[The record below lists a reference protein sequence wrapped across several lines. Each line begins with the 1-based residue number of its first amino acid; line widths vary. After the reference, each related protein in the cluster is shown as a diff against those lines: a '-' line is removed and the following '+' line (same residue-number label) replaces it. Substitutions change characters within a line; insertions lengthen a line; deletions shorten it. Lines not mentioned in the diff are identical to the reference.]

1 MATEIA
7 KAYVQIVPSAEG
19 IKGKLTEVFAA
30 EATDA
35 GEAIGKK
42 MVSGI
47 QKALEA
53 SDIGKKLADSIDQN
67 GMVKQSLSNV
77 ETAFKDNTNKIK
89 DYTEETY
96 KAAGNSVNEYTKS
109 AATASESQFKAIGE
123 ALGKNLKSAAKMVG
137 KAFTAVAKAAAVGFG
152 ATAAA
157 VAAVGKSALN
167 AYADYEQLVGG
178 VETLFGNASDKVLQN
193 ANRAFQTAGL
203 SANEYME
210 TVTSFSASLLQSVG
224 KDTKKAAEYADQAL
238 VDMSDNANKM
248 GSNMRDIQNAYQGFA
263 KQNYTM
269 LDNLKLG
276 YGGTKEEMERL
287 IADANKVKQANGEMA
302 DLSIDSFA
310 DITEAIHIVQ
320 TEMGITGTTAKEAST
335 TIQGSVGMMKASW
348 KNLLVGVAD
357 DTQDFGGLMDN
368 FVDSVGIAAKNILPR
383 VETILGGIGSLVE
396 GLAPVVAQ
404 AVPQLVMTILPSMA
418 SAAASLLQAF
428 AGSLVEGLA
437 PVVAQA
443 VPQLVMT
450 ILPGMA
456 SAAASLLK
464 AFAGSLIEMAPA
476 LLQSALSGIQTIL
489 VSGLNVPQGLA
500 DNIMHV
506 FDNAAKAI
514 ETVLGAV
521 KDAIGTMGSALNNAE
536 IDWGGIWDGIAD
548 AVSVAGDIIAGVCT
562 AIGDA
567 VVYVGG
573 IVGTALLAVGDQLGW
588 LVEQAQT
595 DGTAI
600 HAAWTA
606 MQDAFSAV
614 GDVIGMA
621 LEGLSSLFGSFFANN
636 QSGTSLF
643 SAVWEYAATYLAT
656 IAQTI
661 AGAIQGIADAIKWL
675 VDEAQTDGTFLNAIW
690 TQVQTVFETVTSVI
704 SSLFSAFTAALN
716 GDWNAF
722 GENLLNAGQIFL
734 GGLADLWNNGWT
746 AIGNFATQI
755 WNAIKSSVSNI
766 INGIKSTIGTVVD
779 AIKSKV
785 TAVFS
790 AVKTAI
796 ENPIKAAKE
805 TVTSIF
811 NAIKKGIET
820 PINAARDAVRN
831 AIDKIKGFF
840 NFSWSLPRLKL
851 PHISITGSFSLVPPR
866 VPHFGIS
873 WYKKAMDT
881 PMLLNN
887 PTIFG
892 AAGGSL
898 LGAGEAGPE
907 VVSGA
912 ATLMDMIRSVVDDAQ
927 QTDGMPVT
935 ELHAILTILR
945 EILQMLTGGSP
956 RDEKLAAMLA
966 DAISRIQL
974 QVNAVFDP
982 RDAGR
987 ALAPEVDKRQ
997 GGTAVLRERGVV

>member
-7 KAYVQIVPSAEG
+7 KAYVQIVPS
-19 IKGKLTEVFAA
+19 
-30 EATDA
+30 
-35 GEAIGKK
+35 
-42 MVSGI
+42 MQGI
-47 QKALEA
+47 QAQLSKSLAPEVEKSGKESGQKMGNAL
-53 SDIGKKLADSIDQN
+53 
-67 GMVKQSLSNV
+67 
-77 ETAFKDNTNKIK
+77 
-89 DYTEETY
+89 
-96 KAAGNSVNEYTKS
+96 AG
-109 AATASESQFKAIGE
+109 G
-123 ALGKNLKSAAKMVG
+123 LKSAASSIG
-137 KAFTAVAKAAAVGFG
+137 KAFTAAAKAAAVGFG
-152 ATAAA
+152 AAAAA

-178 VETLFGNASDKVLQN
+178 VETLFGNASDRVLQN

-248 GSNMRDIQNAYQGFA
+248 GSNMQDIQNAYQGFA

-404 AVPQLVMTILPSMA
+404 AVPQLVITILPSMA

-428 AGSLVEGLA
+428 AGSLVEL
-437 PVVAQA
+437 
-443 VPQLVMT
+443 
-450 ILPGMA
+450 
-456 SAAASLLK
+456 
-464 AFAGSLIEMAPA
+464 APA

-514 ETVLGAV
+514 ENVWGAV
-521 KDAIGTMGSALNNAE
+521 KDAISSALGVLGDFMSWLTSGSAGAAAFQAAIVGIVTAITAYNAIMGVQQAITTAVTAAQAALNLVM
-536 IDWGGIWDGIAD
+536 D
-548 AVSVAGDIIAGVCT
+548 ANPIMLVVMAVAALVAGLVYLWNTNEGFREAVTT
-562 AIGDA
+562 A
-567 VVYVGG
+567 
-573 IVGTALLAVGDQLGW
+573 W
-588 LVEQAQT
+588 E
-595 DGTAI
+595 AI
-600 HAAWTA
+600 KS
-606 MQDAFSAV
+606 AFSAAIDAIC
-614 GDVIGMA
+614 G
-621 LEGLSSLFGSFFANN
+621 FFSN
-636 QSGTSLF
+636 F
-643 SAVWEYAATYLAT
+643 AATA
-656 IAQTI
+656 
-661 AGAIQGIADAIKWL
+661 
-675 VDEAQTDGTFLNAIW
+675 
-690 TQVQTVFETVTSVI
+690 
-704 SSLFSAFTAALN
+704 SS
-716 GDWNAF
+716 
-722 GENLLNAGQIFL
+722 
-734 GGLADLWNNGWT
+734 
-746 AIGNFATQI
+746 I
-755 WNAIKSSVSNI
+755 WNSITTTISNAVNTVSTTVSNVFNAVKTTVSNI
-766 INGIKSTIGTVVD
+766 WTGIKTTISNVVNGIKATV
-779 AIKSKV
+779 SN
-785 TAVFS
+785 VFN

-935 ELHAILTILR
+935 ELHAILTILL

-982 RDAGR
+982 RAAGR

>member
-7 KAYVQIVPSAEG
+7 KAYVQIVPS
-19 IKGKLTEVFAA
+19 
-30 EATDA
+30 
-35 GEAIGKK
+35 
-42 MVSGI
+42 MQGI
-47 QKALEA
+47 QAQLSK
-53 SDIGKKLADSIDQN
+53 SLAPA
-67 GMVKQSLSNV
+67 V
-77 ETAFKDNTNKIK
+77 ETSGKESGQKMGNAL
-89 DYTEETY
+89 
-96 KAAGNSVNEYTKS
+96 AG
-109 AATASESQFKAIGE
+109 G
-123 ALGKNLKSAAKMVG
+123 LKSAASSIG
-137 KAFTAVAKAAAVGFG
+137 KAFTAAAKAAAVGFG
-152 ATAAA
+152 AAAAA

-320 TEMGITGTTAKEAST
+320 TEMGITGTTANEAST

-428 AGSLVEGLA
+428 AGSLVEL
-437 PVVAQA
+437 
-443 VPQLVMT
+443 
-450 ILPGMA
+450 
-456 SAAASLLK
+456 
-464 AFAGSLIEMAPA
+464 APA

-506 FDNAAKAI
+506 FDNAVAAI
-514 ETVLGAV
+514 ENVWGAV
-521 KDAIGTMGSALNNAE
+521 KDAISSALGVLGDFMSWLTSGSAGAAAFQAAIVGIVTAITAYNAIMGVQQAITTAVTAAQAALNLVM
-536 IDWGGIWDGIAD
+536 D
-548 AVSVAGDIIAGVCT
+548 ANPIMLVVMAVAALVAGLIYLWNTNEGFREAVTT
-562 AIGDA
+562 A
-567 VVYVGG
+567 
-573 IVGTALLAVGDQLGW
+573 W
-588 LVEQAQT
+588 E
-595 DGTAI
+595 AI
-600 HAAWTA
+600 KS
-606 MQDAFSAV
+606 AFSAAIDAIC
-614 GDVIGMA
+614 G
-621 LEGLSSLFGSFFANN
+621 FFSN
-636 QSGTSLF
+636 F
-643 SAVWEYAATYLAT
+643 AATA
-656 IAQTI
+656 
-661 AGAIQGIADAIKWL
+661 
-675 VDEAQTDGTFLNAIW
+675 
-690 TQVQTVFETVTSVI
+690 
-704 SSLFSAFTAALN
+704 SS
-716 GDWNAF
+716 
-722 GENLLNAGQIFL
+722 
-734 GGLADLWNNGWT
+734 
-746 AIGNFATQI
+746 I
-755 WNAIKSSVSNI
+755 WNSITTTISNAVNTVSTTVSNVFNAVKTTVSNI
-766 INGIKSTIGTVVD
+766 WTGIKTTISNVVNGIKATV
-779 AIKSKV
+779 SN
-785 TAVFS
+785 VFN

-982 RDAGR
+982 REAGR